1 MFFSVITKNFN
12 WEILTKNLVT
22 ILRGVRGSQKTNT
35 FGGDYLKKEVGQF
48 ADLRGWLAKKGR
60 GCFWD
65 GVDTPMQT
73 MKLKILAK
81 WS

>member
-35 FGGDYLKKEVGQF
+35 FGGDYLKKEAWTVGRF
-48 ADLRGWLAKKGR
+48 KRVISKKGE
-60 GCFWD
+60 
-65 GVDTPMQT
+65 GVFLRWGRYPNANYE
-73 MKLKILAK
+73 I
-81 WS
+81 